1 MEQEKMMH
9 IQCRKGD
16 VGRYVI
22 LPGDPGRA
30 EKIAAYLDNAVKV
43 AENREF
49 VTYTGELEGVKVSVC
64 STGIGG
70 PSAAIAME
78 ELVKC
83 GADTF
88 VRVGTCGGI
97 SEEPLPGD
105 IIIATGAVR
114 QEGTT
119 LHYMPIEFPAV
130 ADTEVLVEL
139 IDAAKTLNMR
149 YHASTT
155 KALVKSISDKMK
167 EYGVAGY
174 MGEFNPLV
182 YNKSAAELMDKWNAW
197 KQAGV
202 LASEMETAALF
213 VAASVLHVR
222 CGAVFLMIWNQ
233 ERDKAGYQNEMVS
246 DTSGAVQVAV
256 EAVRKMVLKQK

>member
-1 MEQEKMMH
+1 MEQERMMH

-16 VGRYVI
+16 VGKYVI
-22 LPGDPGRA
+22 LPGDPGRV
-30 EKIAAYLDNAVKV
+30 EKIAAYLDNPVKV

-49 VTYTGELEGVKVSVC
+49 VTYTGELDGEKVSVC

-105 IIIATGAVR
+105 IIIATAAVR

-119 LHYMPIEFPAV
+119 LHYMPIEFPA
-130 ADTEVLVEL
+130 AANAEVLMEL
-139 IDAAKTLNMR
+139 IKTARELNMR
-149 YHASTT
+149 YHVGIVQS
-155 KALVKSISDKMK
+155 KDSF
-167 EYGVAGY
+167 YGQHEPERMPVA
-174 MGEFNPLV
+174 P
-182 YNKSAAELMDKWNAW
+182 ELLDKWNAW

-233 ERDKAGYQNEMVS
+233 ERDKAGYESEMVS
-246 DTSGAVQVAV
+246 DTSGAIQVAV
-256 EAVRKMVLKQK
+256 EAVRRMILKGK

>member
-1 MEQEKMMH
+1 MDEVMMH
-9 IQCRKGD
+9 IKCKKGD

-22 LPGDPGRA
+22 LPGDPGRV
-30 EKIAAYLDNAVKV
+30 EKIASYLENPVKV

-49 VTYTGELEGVKVSVC
+49 VTYTGELDGVRVSVC

-88 VRVGTCGGI
+88 IRVGTCGGI
-97 SEEPLPGD
+97 SEKPLPGD
-105 IIIATGAVR
+105 LIIASAAVR

-119 LHYMPIEFPAV
+119 LHYMPVEFPAV
-130 ADTEVLVEL
+130 ADTEILMEL
-139 IDAAKTLNMR
+139 IHSAGKLKKQYHVGIVQSKDSFYGQHEPERMPAAPDLL
-149 YHASTT
+149 Y
-155 KALVKSISDKMK
+155 
-167 EYGVAGY
+167 
-174 MGEFNPLV
+174 
-182 YNKSAAELMDKWNAW
+182 KWNAW

-213 VAASVLHVR
+213 VAAAVLHVR

-233 ERDKAGYQNEMVS
+233 ERDKAGYKNEKTE
-246 DTSGAVQVAV
+246 DTTTAIETAV
-256 EAVRKMVLKQK
+256 ETMRNLIQREQ

>member
-22 LPGDPGRA
+22 LPGDPGRV

-149 YHASTT
+149 YHAGIVQS
-155 KALVKSISDKMK
+155 KDSF
-167 EYGVAGY
+167 YGQHEPGRMPV
-174 MGEFNPLV
+174 
-182 YNKSAAELMDKWNAW
+182 AAELMDKWNAW

-256 EAVRKMVLKQK
+256 EAVRKMVLKQF

>member
-1 MEQEKMMH
+1 MEQEKMMN

-22 LPGDPGRA
+22 LPGDPGRV

-149 YHASTT
+149 YHAGIVQS
-155 KALVKSISDKMK
+155 KDSF
-167 EYGVAGY
+167 YGQHEPGRMPV
-174 MGEFNPLV
+174 
-182 YNKSAAELMDKWNAW
+182 AAELMDKWNAW

>member
-1 MEQEKMMH
+1 MEQERMMH
-9 IQCRKGD
+9 IQCKKGE

-22 LPGDPGRA
+22 LPGDPGRV
-30 EKIAAYLDNAVKV
+30 EKIAAYLKNPAKI

-49 VTYTGELEGVKVSVC
+49 VTYTGELEGEKVSVC

-70 PSAAIAME
+70 PSAVIAME

-88 VRVGTCGGI
+88 IRVGTCGGI
-97 SEEPLPGD
+97 SEEVLPGD
-105 IIIATGAVR
+105 IIIASSAVR
-114 QEGTT
+114 QEGTG

-130 ADTEVLVEL
+130 SDTKVLLEL
-139 IDAAKTLNMR
+139 IHSAENLKMR
-149 YHASTT
+149 YHTGIVQS
-155 KALVKSISDKMK
+155 KDSF
-167 EYGVAGY
+167 YGQHEPERMPA
-174 MGEFNPLV
+174 
-182 YNKSAAELMDKWNAW
+182 AAELTYKWNAW

-222 CGAVFLMIWNQ
+222 CGAVFLLIWNQ
-233 ERDKAGYQNEMVS
+233 ERDKAGYQNERVS
-246 DTSGAVQVAV
+246 DTTSAIRTAV
-256 EAVRKMVLKQK
+256 EAVRRIILEEK

>member
-1 MEQEKMMH
+1 MMMH
-9 IQCRKGD
+9 IQCEKGD

-22 LPGDPGRA
+22 LPGDPGRV
-30 EKIAAYLDNAVKV
+30 EKIASYLDHPEKI

-49 VTYTGELEGVKVSVC
+49 VTYTGELEGEKVSVC

-88 VRVGTCGGI
+88 IRVGTCGGI
-97 SEEPLPGD
+97 SEKPAPGD
-105 IIIATGAVR
+105 LIIATSAVR
-114 QEGTT
+114 QEGTS
-119 LHYMPIEFPAV
+119 LHYMPVEFPATSN
-130 ADTEVLVEL
+130 TEVLMEL
-139 IDAAKTLNMR
+139 IHGAETLNMPF
-149 YHASTT
+149 HTGIVQS
-155 KALVKSISDKMK
+155 KDSF
-167 EYGVAGY
+167 YGQHEPGRMPVAR
-174 MGEFNPLV
+174 
-182 YNKSAAELMDKWNAW
+182 ELEEKWNAW

-213 VAASVLHVR
+213 VTASVLHVR

-233 ERDKAGYQNEMVS
+233 ERDKAGYQDKKTE
-246 DTSGAVQVAV
+246 DTTGAIETAI
-256 EAVRKMVLKQK
+256 EAMRNLIRKDRQ

>member
-16 VGRYVI
+16 IGKYVI
-22 LPGDPGRA
+22 LPGDPGRV
-30 EKIAAYLDNAVKV
+30 EKIAAYLTAPVKV

-49 VTYTGELEGVKVSVC
+49 VTYTGELEGVRVSVC

-88 VRVGTCGGI
+88 IRVGTCGGI
-97 SEEPLPGD
+97 SEEVLPGD
-105 IIIATGAVR
+105 IIVASAAVR
-114 QEGTT
+114 QEGTG
-119 LHYMPIEFPAV
+119 LHYMPVEFPAA
-130 ADTEVLVEL
+130 ADTKVLLEL
-139 IDAAKTLNMR
+139 IHSAEKLNMR
-149 YHASTT
+149 YHAGIVQS
-155 KALVKSISDKMK
+155 KDSF
-167 EYGVAGY
+167 YGQHEPERMPV
-174 MGEFNPLV
+174 
-182 YNKSAAELMDKWNAW
+182 AAELMYKWNIW

-213 VAASVLHVR
+213 VTASVLHVR
-222 CGAVFLMIWNQ
+222 CGAVFLLIWNQ
-233 ERDKAGYQNEMVS
+233 ERDKAGYQNDRVS
-246 DTSGAVQVAV
+246 DTTGAIRTAV
-256 EAVRKMVLKQK
+256 EAVRRMILEEK

>member
-1 MEQEKMMH
+1 MQEELMMH

-22 LPGDPGRA
+22 LPGDPGRV
-30 EKIAAYLDNAVKV
+30 EKIAAYLDNPVKI

-49 VTYTGELEGVKVSVC
+49 VTYTGTLNGEKVSVC

-88 VRVGTCGGI
+88 IRVGTCGGI
-97 SEEPLPGD
+97 SEKPEAGD
-105 IIIATGAVR
+105 LIIATSAVR

-119 LHYMPIEFPAV
+119 LHYMPIEFPAT
-130 ADTEVLVEL
+130 ADTDVLMALME
-139 IDAAKTLNMR
+139 AAKESGIPYHTGIVQSKDSFYGQHEPERMPVSGDLLN
-149 YHASTT
+149 
-155 KALVKSISDKMK
+155 
-167 EYGVAGY
+167 
-174 MGEFNPLV
+174 
-182 YNKSAAELMDKWNAW
+182 KWNAW

-222 CGAVFLMIWNQ
+222 CGAIFLMIWNQ
-233 ERDKAGYQNEMVS
+233 ERDKAGYESTKVE
-246 DTSGAVQVAV
+246 DTSQAIEVAV
-256 EAVRKMVLKQK
+256 EAMKKLI

>member
-1 MEQEKMMH
+1 MEQERMMH

-16 VGRYVI
+16 VGKYVI
-22 LPGDPGRA
+22 LPGDPGRV
-30 EKIAAYLDNAVKV
+30 EKIAAYLDNPVKV

-49 VTYTGELEGVKVSVC
+49 VTYTGELDGEKVSVC

-105 IIIATGAVR
+105 IIIATAAVR

-119 LHYMPIEFPAV
+119 LHYMPIEFPA
-130 ADTEVLVEL
+130 AANAEVLMEL
-139 IDAAKTLNMR
+139 IKTAGELNMR
-149 YHASTT
+149 YHVGIVQS
-155 KALVKSISDKMK
+155 KDSF
-167 EYGVAGY
+167 YGQHEPERMPVA
-174 MGEFNPLV
+174 P
-182 YNKSAAELMDKWNAW
+182 ELLDKWNAW

-233 ERDKAGYQNEMVS
+233 ERDKSGYESEMVS
-246 DTSGAVQVAV
+246 DTSGAIQVAV
-256 EAVRKMVLKQK
+256 EAVRRMILKGK

>member
-1 MEQEKMMH
+1 MQEELMMH
-9 IQCRKGD
+9 IQCKKGD
-16 VGRYVI
+16 VGRFVI
-22 LPGDPGRA
+22 LPGDPGRV
-30 EKIAAYLDNAVKV
+30 EKIAQYLDNPLKI

-49 VTYTGELEGVKVSVC
+49 VTYTGTICGEKVSVC

-97 SEEPLPGD
+97 SKKPQAGD
-105 IIIATGAVR
+105 LIIATSAVR

-119 LHYMPIEFPAV
+119 LHYMPIEFPATS
-130 ADTEVLVEL
+130 DTEVLMALVE
-139 IDAAKTLNMR
+139 AAKQKKAT
-149 YHASTT
+149 YHTGIVQS
-155 KALVKSISDKMK
+155 KDSF
-167 EYGVAGY
+167 YGQHEPERMPV
-174 MGEFNPLV
+174 
-182 YNKSAAELMDKWNAW
+182 SAELLDKWQAW
-197 KQAGV
+197 KRAGV

-213 VAASVLHVR
+213 VTASVLQVR

-233 ERDKAGYQNEMVS
+233 ERDKAGYENQKVE
-246 DTSGAVQVAV
+246 DTSQAIQVAV
-256 EAVRKMVLKQK
+256 EAVKNLIIAERN